1 MYQASYLDFHL
12 SMQRGLL
19 EEADEAENFDAL
31 DAFTCALEDWE
42 RDTDRGA
49 LEALHQ
55 DALCE
60 SLFEVSEK

>member
-1 MYQASYLDFHL
+1 MH
-12 SMQRGLL
+12 MQRGLL